1 MAALLLR
8 RGGVRGLSRID
19 RSGLRLAAIRICH
32 RMAHTSQR
40 YPTLEECAAQPR
52 HHHEMSGD
60 ILLLLAAQ
68 GDKGARRERFLRE
81 VMLIDG
87 LSWPEAAGR
96 VNQYEEEV
104 SSSHYSQTVSKLVG
118 TGSVAIG
125 IGSLPLVFN
134 LDTALWFNER
144 FVTTDVPDARDLE
157 TWLEVGQWTW
167 NWMEPPIGT
176 ISFVFIAL
184 QFARGRGVI
193 NPLEAYYQRRR
204 ERQLL
209 EAYPQYS
216 PLILLQWAEGLT
228 PGQDYASEA

>member
-1 MAALLLR
+1 MQQALSDIGRLGAAR
-8 RGGVRGLSRID
+8 ACANRTVHMGRQPASAEGT
-19 RSGLRLAAIRICH
+19 AA
-32 RMAHTSQR
+32 
-40 YPTLEECAAQPR
+40 YPTLEECASQPR
-52 HHHEMSGD
+52 HHYEMSGEA
-60 ILLLLAAQ
+60 LLLLSAH
-68 GDKGARRERFLRE
+68 GDKGARRERFVRE

-87 LSWPEAAGR
+87 LSWPEAAKR
-96 VNQYEEEV
+96 VDQFEADV
-104 SSSHYSQTVSKLVG
+104 SRSHISQTVSKIIG

-125 IGSLPLVFN
+125 VGSLPMVFH

-144 FVTTDVPDARDLE
+144 FVTTDVPEARDLE

-184 QFARGRGVI
+184 QFARGRGVV

-209 EAYPQYS
+209 ESYPKYS
-216 PLILLQWAEGLT
+216 PIIILQWAESLT
-228 PGQDYASEA
+228 PGQDYTSGSE